1 METRKVQ
8 ITGGSS
14 YIISLP
20 KEWINKN
27 KIHPKD
33 ALNLIIQEDKILLI
47 PPKKF
52 KKLNFREKVINLED
66 IEGASYLF
74 RLLIGVY
81 MMGYSMIILQAKKRI
96 TIEYR
101 EVIKKFVNDA
111 IGLEIMDESPYQI
124 KIKDLLNPAEMPF
137 DTITNRLYLL
147 VKNMLDDSRIALNN
161 KDKDLSENIVK
172 RDDDIDR
179 LYWLIARQSNLILK
193 NLIISIEVGI
203 ETKNANFY
211 YFISRII
218 ERIGDH
224 AVNIAKHIPII
235 MERLKEPQINKI
247 NTAIQAASDIFSK
260 SIKIWQEENMTEAN
274 QIIDSAG
281 NLNSIL
287 NEINNFAINTENE
300 VAIALNYI
308 IESIRRIADY
318 STNICEL
325 TINFLV

>member
-325 TINFLV
+325 TIN